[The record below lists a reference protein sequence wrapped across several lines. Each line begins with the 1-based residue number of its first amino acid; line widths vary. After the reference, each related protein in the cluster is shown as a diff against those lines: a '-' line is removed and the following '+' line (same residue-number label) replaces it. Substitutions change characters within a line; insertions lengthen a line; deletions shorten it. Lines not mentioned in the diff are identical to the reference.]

1 MKNKK
6 DDKTI
11 KLTKDGL
18 EELKAEL
25 AELVDDKLPK
35 VVERVAIAREH
46 GDLSENAEYQQAR
59 DDKDI
64 IDARIAEVEA
74 VLSHAKVVKRSTS
87 KQRVGIGSVVVI
99 VLETDKKKKLSL
111 TIVGEFESHP
121 GEGKVS
127 SVSPVGKALM
137 GKKKGDKVKVEA
149 PAGIIFY
156 TIKEIK

>member
-1 MKNKK
+1 MSNQK
-6 DDKTI
+6 DDQTI

-18 EELKAEL
+18 EELKSEL
-25 AELVDDKLPK
+25 DELVNDKLPK

-74 VLSHAKVVKRSTS
+74 ILSHAQVVKRSKS
-87 KQRVGIGSVVVI
+87 KQSVGIGTVVVI
-99 VLETDKKKKLSL
+99 IADKDKKKKMSL

-121 GEGKVS
+121 SEGKVS
-127 SVSPVGKALM
+127 SVSPIGKALM

-149 PAGIIFY
+149 PAGDIFY
-156 TIKEIK
+156 IIKEIK